1 MWWHSVSSS
10 FVIFVLFAPVLYSSR
25 EPCVVLKGCT
35 CTEVDP
41 SNLFDWCTANVSA
54 LLKHASTLHGV
65 SFHMVYGGEG
75 KFGENPFYWKQQGF
89 VVKKGLCKSL
99 QMIIRIVEA
108 IYKIFERLF
117 LHTLKSNWRKNI
129 QSITD

>member
-1 MWWHSVSSS
+1 MLVRHSVSSS
-10 FVIFVLFAPVLYSSR
+10 FVILVLFAPVLYSSR

-65 SFHMVYGGEG
+65 SFHKVYMVVRG
-75 KFGENPFYWKQQGF
+75 KSGKTHSTG
-89 VVKKGLCKSL
+89 
-99 QMIIRIVEA
+99 
-108 IYKIFERLF
+108 
-117 LHTLKSNWRKNI
+117 SNK
-129 QSITD
+129 DLL